1 MAEKKIKDVETER
14 FDGHSIIKS
23 KKYKRYADLLWVEL
37 EEGVMYSH
45 DEVEAIIQKALA
57 RPVIKV
63 INE

>member
-23 KKYKRYADLLWVEL
+23 KKYKRYADLLCVEL

-45 DEVEAIIQKALA
+45 DYPKSSCSSGY
-57 RPVIKV
+57 KS
-63 INE
+63 N